1 MNKLIL
7 RILFVFYKDHKT
19 TEIKIDYY
27 TVVQSTVQLFAL
39 QVYSV
44 KIQNMIISKHIL
56 YILIIALKYIF
67 LMYNLQ
73 FLLSDI
79 KLYFSPNTTLKC

>member
-1 MNKLIL
+1 
-7 RILFVFYKDHKT
+7 
-19 TEIKIDYY
+19 
-27 TVVQSTVQLFAL
+27 
-39 QVYSV
+39 
-44 KIQNMIISKHIL
+44 MIISKHIL

-79 KLYFSPNTTLKC
+79 KLVFFTEHNLKVLRN